1 MNLSST
7 AVNVWLCEKVVS
19 ICFLTKC
26 VHVLTLSSHLSL
38 FFPRYFKDGAEVKG
52 ATEWVRYS
60 KAIKLAEHVERK
72 CDDSHC
78 AHVRLM
84 AEEETRK
91 EEEEKAREGGSVLTA
106 SKSGA
111 TSNRL
116 QRHVSKQAVALSV
129 GKATALLNK
138 ADDAALVVPPLANGL
153 APMNTNMMSPIGEE
167 AKDASGFVYSG
178 GIGNFKVDPSAVMK
192 SRTLVR
198 YQSDKPEFP
207 NRLVMTLQTQ
217 HLLDLH
223 TVEAAKKMMGENG
236 LKVGMVDEDKGSGK
250 IWLYFSDDAAQREA
264 ATYVKATKAKS
275 LQEHVERACED
286 DPYCCEIRAMAE
298 DETRREEEAAAR
310 NGGSVAE
317 APMAPGAPGAGRR
330 KNKRVSITAVST
342 SIARAMAKA
351 AQVDLAAMAPVA
363 EDEEEG
369 EEAIPGPP
377 STPRPSSVAMPGP
390 PSALPPPPSGGVPPP
405 SSLPPPPGPS
415 PPAAPETFVVNYKAG
430 SVGGPLGLGILGVEA
445 PDHSPK
451 GLFVSSVKPNGQSM
465 KDGRIKAGD
474 RLMMV
479 GDIDIANVSSI
490 GAESE
495 DVM

>member
-1 MNLSST
+1 
-7 AVNVWLCEKVVS
+7 
-19 ICFLTKC
+19 
-26 VHVLTLSSHLSL
+26 VLTLSSHLSL
-38 FFPRYFKDGAEVKG
+38 FHRYFKDGAEVKG

-84 AEEETRK
+84 AEGETRK

-106 SKSGA
+106 LRSGA
-111 TSNRL
+111 SSNRL

-129 GKATALLNK
+129 SKATALLNK
-138 ADDAALVVPPLANGL
+138 ADDAALVAPPLANGL
-153 APMNTNMMSPIGEE
+153 APMSTNMMSPIGEE

-198 YQSDKPEFP
+198 YQSDIPEFP

-223 TVEAAKKMMGENG
+223 TVEAAEKRMGENG
-236 LKVGMVDEDKGSGK
+236 LKVGKVDEDKGSGK

-275 LQEHVERACED
+275 LQEHVERSCED

-317 APMAPGAPGAGRR
+317 APMAPGAPGAGHR
-330 KNKRVSITAVST
+330 KIKRVSITAVST

-363 EDEEEG
+363 EEEGEG

-390 PSALPPPPSGGVPPP
+390 PSGLPPPPGGGAPPP

-415 PPAAPETFVVNYKAG
+415 PPPMEPPAAAPETFVVNYKAG

-445 PDHSPK
+445 PDHSPE
-451 GLFVSSVKPNGQSM
+451 GLFVSSVKPVGQSM

-474 RLMMV
+474 RLMKV
-479 GDIDIANVSSI
+479 DDIDIANVSSI
-490 GAESE
+490 GGEGE
-495 DVM
+495 DVTIEESICLYSLRDHIIII